1 MSRFAKA
8 HEIAPNFFRR
18 LNRQR
23 VTGIIFER
31 VEQNSDDFAFQI
43 QKWSATLTALR
54 RQIHSQVFG
63 WKISAETF
71 AVETGD
77 HAKAWGLGQ
86 IDKEAGAGELAVL
99 SSCLDF
105 DYSFGAA
112 PENIFDFAAKRRGGF
127 RCLLRR
133 KRSGRGE
140 KRESCQQA

>member
-1 MSRFAKA
+1 MSRFAKT

-43 QKWSATLTALR
+43 QKWSAALTALR

-71 AVETGD
+71 AGETGC
-77 HAKAWGLGQ
+77 HAKAWR
-86 IDKEAGAGELAVL
+86 L
-99 SSCLDF
+99 SKMERITNRTD
-105 DYSFGAA
+105 
-112 PENIFDFAAKRRGGF
+112 
-127 RCLLRR
+127 
-133 KRSGRGE
+133 RSRHVKLPGI
-140 KRESCQQA
+140 

>member
-77 HAKAWGLGQ
+77 HAKAWGISQIERITNRNDRCSDLNLIGVAEWHGQSGQ
-86 IDKEAGAGELAVL
+86 IHSHHRD
-99 SSCLDF
+99 
-105 DYSFGAA
+105 
-112 PENIFDFAAKRRGGF
+112 
-127 RCLLRR
+127 
-133 KRSGRGE
+133 
-140 KRESCQQA
+140 